1 MLAKQPAARRL
12 ELLSTSRL
20 AAERVIDRLSNG
32 PVAVAEPACV
42 RAQLDQILSA
52 IEGRLGGDP
61 AAAVPSGPLDRLGLL
76 RALRTETLN
85 AWRDDEDG
93 LLPVMRAMD
102 EVEAAIPEARQN
114 AIMGQALT
122 PFARELL
129 AEVSHLLRSPL
140 GSIVMLTEMLRAE
153 HLGPLTAAQAR
164 QVDIIHRAALGVT
177 STAHD
182 ILTLTDIGDRVGR
195 IESFSLTEILET
207 IRDVL
212 DPIAASKGRSVV
224 IRVDAEGGRQG
235 PRLTVREIMLTLGL
249 HAVLDDR
256 RGSGALEL
264 SVEEHADDVV
274 SFGVEA
280 RFATDASDDP
290 VQEPSLPPVVFRIDE
305 EGDGF
310 TLSPGALG
318 LAAVAD
324 LLGALD
330 SELEQGPM
338 SDTAPK
344 LGFRLH
350 LPRA

>member
-1 MLAKQPAARRL
+1 VPAQRAATQRPDLLANPRR
-12 ELLSTSRL
+12 
-20 AAERVIDRLSNG
+20 AAERVVRALSEG
-32 PVAVAEPACV
+32 PVAVAEPICV
-42 RAQLDQILSA
+42 RAQLEQILAA
-52 IEGRLGGDP
+52 IEEKLNGGDP
-61 AAAVPSGPLDRLGLL
+61 TRIPPGPLDRLGLL
-76 RALRTETLN
+76 RALRRETLN
-85 AWRDDEDG
+85 VWSDDEKG
-93 LLPVMRAMD
+93 LLPMMRAMD
-102 EVEAAIPEARQN
+102 DVEAAMPEARQN

-140 GSIVMLTEMLRAE
+140 GSIVMLTEMLRGE

-182 ILTLTDIGDRVGR
+182 ILTLTEVGDRVRR
-195 IESFSLTEILET
+195 IEPFSLTETLET
-207 IRDVL
+207 IRDIL
-212 DPIAASKGRSVV
+212 EPIAASKGRSVV
-224 IRVDAEGGRQG
+224 IRVDAEAGRQG

-249 HAVLDDR
+249 HAILDGR
-256 RGSGALEL
+256 QGVGALEL
-264 SVEEHADDVV
+264 SVEDRADDVV

-280 RFATDASDDP
+280 HFARGASDDSA
-290 VQEPSLPPVVFRIDE
+290 QDPSLPPMVFRIDE

-324 LLGALD
+324 LLVALD
-330 SELEQGPM
+330 SELERGHL
-338 SDTAPK
+338 SDAPQR